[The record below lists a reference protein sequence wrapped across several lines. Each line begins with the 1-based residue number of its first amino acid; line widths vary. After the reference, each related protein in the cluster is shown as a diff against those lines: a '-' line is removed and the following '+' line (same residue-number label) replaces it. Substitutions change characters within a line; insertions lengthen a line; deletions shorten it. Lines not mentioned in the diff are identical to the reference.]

1 MRIVQLVV
9 TDAFAGTERYVAQT
23 SRELARRGH
32 DVVVLGGDRRGMSDA
47 LGGSAD
53 WRSAPRPTAAVRAM
67 LRVGRA
73 DIVHAHLTHAEVAA
87 SLTRPVH
94 RGAVVSTRHLATP
107 RGSGPAG
114 AVVRRV
120 VERSL
125 VAEVAISDFVAAAV
139 TSQSP
144 RQVHVVR
151 NGVPRDESAYDVEA
165 RTVVMVQRL
174 EAEKDTRTGLLAW
187 QASGLAS
194 AGWSFV
200 VVGDGVER
208 KSLETLVSGDPSVRF
223 VGYVADV
230 PSYLRSAGI
239 LLATAPG
246 EPFGLA
252 VVEAMAA
259 GVPVVASRSG
269 GHLETVGTVAGAPMF
284 DAGDV
289 AEASRCLAELASD
302 AVRRKELSDAGREVQ
317 RQQLSLDRQVSELE
331 EIYRMAKR

>member
-32 DVVVLGGDRRGMSDA
+32 DVVVLGGDRRGMTAA
-47 LGGSAD
+47 LAGSAQ
-53 WRSAPRPTAAVRAM
+53 WRPAPRPLAAVRAM
-67 LRVGRA
+67 VSVGRP

-87 SLTRPVH
+87 SLTRPAH
-94 RGAVVSTRHLATP
+94 RAAVVSTRHLATP

-114 AVVRRV
+114 AVVRRI
-120 VERSL
+120 VERS
-125 VAEVAISDFVAAAV
+125 VVTEVAISDFVAAAV
-139 TSQSP
+139 TSRSRREVQ
-144 RQVHVVR
+144 VVR
-151 NGVPRDESAYDVEA
+151 NGVPSDDSAYDVES

-187 QASGLAS
+187 QASRLAE
-194 AGWSFV
+194 AGWSLV
-200 VVGDGVER
+200 VVGDGDER
-208 KSLETLVSGDPSVRF
+208 KSLQTLASGDASVRF
-223 VGYVADV
+223 VGHVADV

-259 GVPVVASRSG
+259 GVPVVASGSG
-269 GHLETVGTVAGAPMF
+269 GHLETIGTVTGAAMF

-289 AEASRCLAELASD
+289 DQAARCLVDLASD
-302 AVRRKELSDAGREVQ
+302 ALRRKELSDAGREVQ
-317 RQQLSLDRQVSELE
+317 RRELSLDRQVSELE

>member
-32 DVVVLGGDRRGMSDA
+32 DVVVLGGDRRGMTDVLA
-47 LGGSAD
+47 GSAD
-53 WRSAPRPTAAVRAM
+53 WRPSPRPVAAVRAM
-67 LRVGRA
+67 LQVGRP

-87 SLTRPVH
+87 SLTRPAH
-94 RGAVVSTRHLATP
+94 RAAVVSTRHLATP

-114 AVVRRV
+114 GAVRRV
-120 VERSL
+120 VEHSV

-139 TSQSP
+139 TSQSS
-144 RQVHVVR
+144 RQIHVVR
-151 NGVPRDESAYDVEA
+151 NGVPRDESAYDVDA

-187 QASGLAS
+187 QASGLAA
-194 AGWSFV
+194 AGWSLV
-200 VVGDGVER
+200 VVGDGIER
-208 KSLETLVSGDPSVRF
+208 ESLQTLASDDRSVQF
-223 VGYVADV
+223 VGHVADV

-239 LLATAPG
+239 LLATAPQ

-269 GHLETVGTVAGAPMF
+269 GHLETAGTVAGAAMF
-284 DAGDV
+284 DAGD
-289 AEASRCLAELASD
+289 ADQAARCLVDLGSD
-302 AVRRKELSDAGREVQ
+302 PLRRKELSDAGREVQ
-317 RQQLSLDRQVSELE
+317 RRELSLDRQVSELE

>member
-47 LGGSAD
+47 LAGSAD
-53 WRSAPRPTAAVRAM
+53 WRSAPRPTAAVHAM

-87 SLTRPVH
+87 SSPGPYIVARSSRPGTSRRHAARVRPEPSYAGSSSVGRR
-94 RGAVVSTRHLATP
+94 RGR
-107 RGSGPAG
+107 
-114 AVVRRV
+114 
-120 VERSL
+120 
-125 VAEVAISDFVAAAV
+125 DQYFVAAAV
-139 TSQSP
+139 TSESP
-144 RQVHVVR
+144 RQVHVVH

-194 AGWSFV
+194 AGWSLV
-200 VVGDGVER
+200 VVGDGAER
-208 KSLETLVSGDPSVRF
+208 KSLESLVSGDPSVRF
-223 VGYVADV
+223 VGHVADV

-239 LLATAPG
+239 LLATAPA
-246 EPFGLA
+246 EPFGLGRCRG
-252 VVEAMAA
+252 MAA

-302 AVRRKELSDAGREVQ
+302 RCGARG
-317 RQQLSLDRQVSELE
+317 
-331 EIYRMAKR
+331 